1 MKIETAYKLIDK
13 QAEFLGMTRKE
24 VMNDIYE
31 HGKMLYNE
39 KTVEAMETVLI
50 FSQIGNEV

>member
-1 MKIETAYKLIDK
+1 MKLETAYKLIDK

-24 VMNDIYE
+24 VMENIYK

-39 KTVEAMETVLI
+39 KTVEAL
-50 FSQIGNEV
+50 EVVFIYNQVMKGI

>member
-1 MKIETAYKLIDK
+1 MKLETAYKLIDK

-24 VMNDIYE
+24 VMEDIYE

-39 KTVEAMETVLI
+39 KTVEAL
-50 FSQIGNEV
+50 EVVFIYNQVMKGI